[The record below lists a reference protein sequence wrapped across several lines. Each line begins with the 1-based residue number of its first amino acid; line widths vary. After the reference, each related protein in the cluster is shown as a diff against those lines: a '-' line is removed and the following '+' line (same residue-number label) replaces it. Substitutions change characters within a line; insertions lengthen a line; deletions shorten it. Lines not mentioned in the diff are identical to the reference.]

1 MKFTCLQENLNFGLQ
16 ATGHLVNKN
25 INLPI
30 LNNVLLEANSSG
42 VKLSSTNLEIGIS
55 CHVRCKVDV
64 EGAFTADARLLS
76 EYISLLPNDQVNLEL
91 AKDDFLKVAC
101 RSSETKIKGIVSDD
115 FPVIP
120 KIERTSSYKINIKDF
135 KKALAQVVFAVANSE
150 SRPEISGVLMSF
162 NKIKPG
168 MVHLV
173 GTDSYRLTEKALA
186 ISDNKEERDV
196 IVPVKSLQEVLRVL
210 GLVKEQ
216 ENQIDALQIFV
227 SDNQIL
233 FSCDGIELISRLIEG
248 QFPDYKQIIPTE
260 TRTQVVVATS
270 ELVKSIKAV
279 ALFSKLGIFDVN
291 LKFNSAKGLII
302 EATNSQ
308 LGESKSEMAVAFAGE
323 DNETTL
329 NYRYLLDGLNNISA
343 EEVELSLVDG
353 NVPFLVRP
361 KGDDSYTYI
370 VMPIKQ

>member
-30 LNNVLLEANSSG
+30 LNNVLIETSSSG

-55 CHVRCKVDV
+55 CQVRCKVDE

-76 EYISLLPNDQVNLEL
+76 EYVSLLPNDQVNLEL
-91 AKDDFLKVAC
+91 VKDDFLKVSC

-120 KIERTSSYKINIKDF
+120 KIEKTTPYKIDIKDF
-135 KKALAQVVFAVANSE
+135 KKALSQVVFAVANSE

-168 MVHLV
+168 FVYLV

-186 ISDNKEERDV
+186 VSENKEEREV
-196 IVPVKSLQEVLRVL
+196 IVPVKSLQEVLRIL
-210 GLVKEQ
+210 GLVKES
-216 ENQIDALQIFV
+216 DDPTGALNVYV
-227 SDNQIL
+227 SENQIL

-248 QFPDYKQIIPTE
+248 QFPDYKQIIPNQ
-260 TRTQVVVATS
+260 TRTQVVVTTA

-291 LKFNSAKGLII
+291 LKFNSAKGLVIQ
-302 EATNSQ
+302 ATNSQ
-308 LGESKSEMAVAFAGE
+308 LGESKSEISVSFSGD
-323 DNETTL
+323 DNETTI
-329 NYRYLLDGLNNISA
+329 NYRYLLDGLNNIPA
-343 EEVELSLVDG
+343 DEVELSLVDG
-353 NVPFLVRP
+353 NVPFIVRP
-361 KGDDSYTYI
+361 KGDESYTYI
-370 VMPIKQ
+370 IMPIKQ

>member
-30 LNNVLLEANSSG
+30 LNNVLLEANNSG

-101 RSSETKIKGIVSDD
+101 RSSETKIKGIVADD

-120 KIERTSSYKINIKDF
+120 KIEREVAYKINIKDF

-186 ISDNKEERDV
+186 VSDNKEERDV

-216 ENQIDALQIFV
+216 ENQIDALQVFV

-260 TRTQVVVATS
+260 TRTQVVVSTA

-291 LKFNSAKGLII
+291 LKFNSSKGLII
-302 EATNSQ
+302 QATNSQ
-308 LGESKSEMAVAFAGE
+308 LGESKSEMAVAFSGD

-361 KGDDSYTYI
+361 RGDDSYTYI

>member
-30 LNNVLLEANSSG
+30 LNNVLIETSSSG

-55 CHVRCKVDV
+55 CHVRCKVDD
-64 EGAFTADARLLS
+64 EGAFTADARLFS
-76 EYISLLPNDQVNLEL
+76 EYVNLLPNDQVNLEVV
-91 AKDDFLKVAC
+91 KDDFLKVSC
-101 RSSETKIKGIVSDD
+101 RASETKIKGIVSDD

-120 KIERTSSYKINIKDF
+120 KIEKTTPYKIDIKEF
-135 KKALAQVVFAVANSE
+135 KKALTQVVFAVASSE

-168 MVHLV
+168 FVYLV

-186 ISDNKEERDV
+186 ITDNKEERDV
-196 IVPVKSLQEVLRVL
+196 IVPVKSLQEVLRIL
-210 GLVKEQ
+210 GLVKDA
-216 ENQIDALQIFV
+216 ENQNEALNIFV

-248 QFPDYKQIIPTE
+248 RFPDYKQIIPNE
-260 TRTQVVVATS
+260 TRTQAIVATS

-291 LKFNSAKGLII
+291 LKFKAASGLVI

-308 LGESKSEMAVAFAGE
+308 LGESKSELSVAYSGD

-329 NYRYLLDGLNNISA
+329 NYRYLLDGLNNIST

-361 KGDDSYTYI
+361 KGDESYTYI
-370 VMPIKQ
+370 IMPIKQ

>member
-30 LNNVLLEANSSG
+30 LNNVLLEANNSG

-91 AKDDFLKVAC
+91 VKDDFLKVAC

-120 KIERTSSYKINIKDF
+120 KIEREVAYKINIKDF

-150 SRPEISGVLMSF
+150 SRPEISGVMMSF

-186 ISDNKEERDV
+186 VTDNAEVRDV

-216 ENQIDALQIFV
+216 ENQIDALQVFV

-260 TRTQVVVATS
+260 TRTQVVVSTS

-291 LKFNSAKGLII
+291 LKFNSSKGLII
-302 EATNSQ
+302 QATNSQ
-308 LGESKSEMAVAFAGE
+308 LGESKSEMAVAFTGD

-329 NYRYLLDGLNNISA
+329 NYRYLLDGLNTISA

-353 NVPFLVRP
+353 NVPFLIRP

>member
-76 EYISLLPNDQVNLEL
+76 EYINLLPNDQVNLEL
-91 AKDDFLKVAC
+91 SKDEFLKVAC

-120 KIERTSSYKINIKDF
+120 KIERTSAYKINIKDF

-173 GTDSYRLTEKALA
+173 GTDSYRLTEKALVVTE
-186 ISDNKEERDV
+186 NTEPRDV
-196 IVPVKSLQEVLRVL
+196 IVPVKSLQEVLRIL

-216 ENQIDALQIFV
+216 ENQIDALQVFV

-260 TRTQVVVATS
+260 TRTQVVVSTS

-291 LKFNSAKGLII
+291 LKFNSSKGLII
-302 EATNSQ
+302 QATNSQ
-308 LGESKSEMAVAFAGE
+308 LGESKSEMSVAFTGD

-353 NVPFLVRP
+353 NVPFIVRP